1 MWGNIA
7 YIQNN
12 QREVLEITNLSIE
25 IKNSTYGLNIRI
37 DRTKEQITKLRYGTN
52 DFFQNKVQKATE
64 MESKKKVEKRRLNP
78 TVTKSI

>member
-12 QREVLEITNLSIE
+12 QLEVLEITNLSIE

-52 DFFQNKVQKATE
+52 DFFQNKVQKARDG
-64 MESKKKVEKRRLNP
+64 K
-78 TVTKSI
+78 

>member
-1 MWGNIA
+1 M
-7 YIQNN
+7 
-12 QREVLEITNLSIE
+12 EITNLSIE